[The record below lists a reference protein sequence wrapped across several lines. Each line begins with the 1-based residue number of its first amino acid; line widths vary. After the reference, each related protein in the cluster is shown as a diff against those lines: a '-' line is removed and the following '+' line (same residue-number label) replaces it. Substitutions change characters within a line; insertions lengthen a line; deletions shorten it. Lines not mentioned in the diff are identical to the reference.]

1 MFRESRITCC
11 AMRNTLYLLMIQSF
25 RHKGLLR
32 FYESGSKAG
41 IQPHHA
47 KRLRMQLVAL
57 DTAQII
63 DDMNI
68 AGFRLHPLKGEEKG
82 RWSIWVNGNWRLTF
96 EFRDG
101 HAYVLDYEDYH

>member
-1 MFRESRITCC
+1 
-11 AMRNTLYLLMIQSF
+11 MIQSF
-25 RHKGLLR
+25 RHKGLRR
-32 FYESGSKAG
+32 FYETGSLAR
-41 IQPHHA
+41 IQPQHA
-47 KRLRMQLVAL
+47 KRLRMQLAAL
-57 DTAQII
+57 DTAHVL

-68 AGFRLHPLKGEEKG
+68 AGFRLHALKGAEKG